1 VAKKPNYDFEK
12 RKKEMDRKKKKDD
25 KRAER
30 LARRQAGLPD
40 EDDAPED
47 GEPVSQGDGDPETTA

>member
-1 VAKKPNYDFEK
+1 MAKKPNYDFEK

-30 LARRQAGLPD
+30 LLRRQEGGS
-40 EDDAPED
+40 DDGQPD
-47 GEPVSQGDGDPETTA
+47 GEGAEPQGDGDPETTD

>member
-1 VAKKPNYDFEK
+1 MAKKPNYDFEK

-30 LARRQAGLPD
+30 QQRRQDGVSDELEAPDAAPQADGAG
-40 EDDAPED
+40 EA
-47 GEPVSQGDGDPETTA
+47 

>member
-1 VAKKPNYDFEK
+1 MAKKPNYDFEK

-30 LARRQAGLPD
+30 LLRKQQGLPPEGD
-40 EDDAPED
+40 ED
-47 GEPVSQGDGDPETTA
+47 GEPADTPDEDAQ

>member
-12 RKKEMDRKKKKDD
+12 RKKELDRKKKKDD

-30 LARRQAGLPD
+30 LLRRQEGSSDEPEDLDTPAPD
-40 EDDAPED
+40 E
-47 GEPVSQGDGDPETTA
+47 GEVAG